1 MKSVSIDLVFTNNT
15 NEPQIISFFNGG
27 AQLDLNVGV
36 ESQTNYGVILGGLAP
51 FDLTSFEITIGNVL
65 FSGTLSIANTDS
77 ISQWD
82 SLVSQMNLAVPVAT
96 FEYIIIDPFNADT
109 WELTCTSNFDFGDLT
124 FTY

>member
-15 NEPQIISFFNGG
+15 NETQIISFFNGG

-36 ESQTNYGVILGGLAP
+36 ESQTNYGNFGGLNP
-51 FDLTSFEITIGNVL
+51 FDLTFFEVTIGNVL
-65 FSGTLSIANTDS
+65 FSGNLSIANTDS

-82 SLVSQMNLAVPVAT
+82 SLVLQMNLAVPVAT
-96 FEYIIIDPFNADT
+96 FGYIIIDPNNADT